1 MKKKNAKIGD
11 KLEDFEL
18 LTILGEG
25 GSGIVLKV
33 RSLINNEIYAMKII
47 NLENKKNEIEYIKNE
62 IEMLKKIEHQ
72 NIVKYYTKFEKDNR
86 IYIIMEYLE
95 YGNLDV
101 YINLLTRLK
110 KKKKD
115 IIKIKKLEII
125 NILIQCINEL
135 KYIHQKKIKH
145 RDI

>member
-1 MKKKNAKIGD
+1 MSTNNAKIGD

-95 YGNLDV
+95 YGNLDA
-101 YINLLTRLK
+101 YINHLTHLK
-110 KKKKD
+110 EKKKD
-115 IIKIKKLEII
+115 IIEYNLK
-125 NILIQCINEL
+125 NQEL
-135 KYIHQKKIKH
+135 LDKYYLW
-145 RDI
+145 

>member
-1 MKKKNAKIGD
+1 MSSKNAKIGD

-101 YINLLTRLK
+101 YINHLTHLK

-125 NILIQCINEL
+125 NIFIQ
-135 KYIHQKKIKH
+135 
-145 RDI
+145 

>member
-1 MKKKNAKIGD
+1 MSSNNAKIGD

-125 NILIQCINEL
+125 NIFIQCIYMKE
-135 KYIHQKKIKH
+135 K
-145 RDI
+145 